1 MFKEIKTRGFIK
13 PAGFYLVK
21 SMRKADFIYFL
32 FSAFFRLC
40 RAAALSPAEEN
51 AVFISTASAG
61 PVKLSEKQSD
71 REVIK
76 EPSGDNP
83 GGFVFNNS
91 RCIYCDIMVIYRCIY
106 LMPVKEIEL

>member
-51 AVFISTASAG
+51 TVFISTATASAC
-61 PVKLSEKQSD
+61 E
-71 REVIK
+71 IK
-76 EPSGDNP
+76 RKANGQVNM
-83 GGFVFNNS
+83 NYKA
-91 RCIYCDIMVIYRCIY
+91 RR
-106 LMPVKEIEL
+106 LQELAGLIFALL